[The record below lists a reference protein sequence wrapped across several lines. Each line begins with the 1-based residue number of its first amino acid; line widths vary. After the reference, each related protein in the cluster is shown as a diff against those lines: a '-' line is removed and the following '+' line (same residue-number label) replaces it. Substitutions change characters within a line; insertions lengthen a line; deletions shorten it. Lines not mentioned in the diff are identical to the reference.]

1 MKYLFILSLLCFTLL
16 YAQENKYP
24 SHEEIRTCLEYCALP
39 ADKKKLREGE
49 AFKVCGDCS
58 NTCFK
63 DKDAC
68 LGEIKE
74 DLEVHDKKGKKK

>member
-1 MKYLFILSLLCFTLL
+1 MKYLFILSILCLTAL

-24 SHEEIRTCLEYCALP
+24 THQEIRTCIDYCALSLE
-39 ADKKKLREGE
+39 DKKKREGE

-63 DKDAC
+63 DEANC
-68 LGEIKE
+68 LNEIEEDVKE
-74 DLEVHDKKGKKK
+74 HKRKGK